1 MGTGI
6 TIVELPAGSSWWQHG
21 GLTTLVALRPA
32 LDEESLLRVLAEGAD
47 AGLRYHGAVVD
58 SRCVGVAGWR
68 MLTNTAFGR
77 CAYIEDLVV
86 DPVSRS
92 AGVGRALLAFVT
104 DEAVARGA
112 AALRLDS
119 AVHRA
124 EAHRFYF
131 RERMH
136 VAAFHFLRR
145 L

>member
-1 MGTGI
+1 MGTEI
-6 TIVELPAGSSWWQHG
+6 TIVELPAGSSWWQQG
-21 GLTTLVALRPA
+21 GLATLTTLRPA
-32 LDEESLLRVLAEGAD
+32 LDAQSLRRVLAEGAD
-47 AGLRYHGAVVD
+47 EGLRYHGAVVA

-68 MLTNTAFGR
+68 MLTTTAFGR
-77 CAYIEDLVV
+77 CAYIDDLVV
-86 DPVSRS
+86 DPESRS
-92 AGVGRALLAFVT
+92 AGVGRDLLAFVA
-104 DEAVARGA
+104 DEAAARGA
-112 AALRLDS
+112 VALRLDS